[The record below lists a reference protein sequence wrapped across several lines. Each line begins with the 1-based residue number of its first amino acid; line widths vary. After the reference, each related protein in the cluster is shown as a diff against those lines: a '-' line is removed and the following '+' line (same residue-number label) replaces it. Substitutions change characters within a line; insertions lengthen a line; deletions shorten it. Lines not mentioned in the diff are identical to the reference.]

1 MADDRSDAA
10 TVAAAVSAP
19 RQRIEIVADRRRAH
33 DDAFRREMVARS
45 LEPGVRVRDL
55 ARQHGICASLIY
67 RWRREQAEAGPSSEA
82 RLLPVQVVLQE
93 IAPRSPPPAPL
104 AARLSGSI
112 EIELDGGVRV
122 RVGDDVSLV
131 ALRRVMAALRG

>member
-1 MADDRSDAA
+1 
-10 TVAAAVSAP
+10 
-19 RQRIEIVADRRRAH
+19 
-33 DDAFRREMVARS
+33 MVARS

-67 RWRREQAEAGPSSEA
+67 RWRREQAEVGVGSEA
-82 RLLPVQVVLQE
+82 RLLPVQMVSQE
-93 IAPRSPPPAPL
+93 MASRRPPPAPL
-104 AARLSGSI
+104 AARPSGSI

-131 ALRRVMAALRG
+131 ALRRVMAALRR